1 MHQRCREW
9 TRPQREW
16 RRRQPPVPA
25 AASGLHSC
33 PKAESAAAPPAPR
46 RSRSRGHP
54 DPLSPAAGAPRAAGR
69 TLTGPGATTR
79 RSRAARVRGRSPTHR
94 AETLHGGGGG
104 SRGAGAGARHPRAGR
119 RVGPCPTA
127 PPGEPLPRPFRE
139 RPLRRPPPTLG
150 QGLSGTRAALPGAQ
164 HAARRAGTGTT
175 MGPVPEPSVG
185 APLA

>member
-1 MHQRCREW
+1 MPRVHTHTYVSCTHVSFASRYTRISEECQRGHTKTPEEPTEPRMHQRCREW

-94 AETLHGGGGG
+94 AETPHGGGGG
-104 SRGAGAGARHPRAGR
+104 SRGP
-119 RVGPCPTA
+119 GPGHGT
-127 PPGEPLPRPFRE
+127 PG
-139 RPLRRPPPTLG
+139 
-150 QGLSGTRAALPGAQ
+150 PG
-164 HAARRAGTGTT
+164 G
-175 MGPVPEPSVG
+175 E
-185 APLA
+185 